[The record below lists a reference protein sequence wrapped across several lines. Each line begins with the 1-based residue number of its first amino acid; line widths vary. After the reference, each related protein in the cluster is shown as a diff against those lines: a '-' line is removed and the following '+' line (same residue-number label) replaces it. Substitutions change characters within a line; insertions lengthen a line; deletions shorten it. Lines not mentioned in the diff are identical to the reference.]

1 VDLDNNVITGRKALI
16 GAVALALVLSACQGA
31 GAEAEGETHEVEDAL
46 GTSELPSRPE
56 RIVADS
62 VDTYAVLAS
71 LGVAPVGAVI
81 PIDISTEYI
90 DEGADD
96 VTNVAADDGWT
107 IDLEH
112 ALTLDPEVIV
122 AVGADYNQDNCTR
135 YKAAMPTYCYV
146 DLWEDEAAIK
156 EKVRGVGAALG
167 RSEEA
172 EEAVAAYEERA
183 TAFIDRFAESDF
195 SGLLAG
201 VVRFDAGGF
210 IGVRTGDLVNNVLAG
225 LGLEEPEWPPLGDS
239 GYVELSLETL
249 DVLNAA
255 DILFVTTDDNVVIE
269 ELDVFSSPFW
279 LELEPVVDGNAHFV
293 SAWNG
298 YDLLQLRRIIEDV
311 EGALLG

>member
-1 VDLDNNVITGRKALI
+1 VDLDNNVITGRKAFI
-16 GAVALALVLSACQGA
+16 GAVALALLLSACQGA
-31 GAEAEGETHEVEDAL
+31 GVEAGGETHEVEDAL
-46 GTSELPSRPE
+46 GTSELPMSPE

-90 DEGADD
+90 GESADD

-135 YKAAMPTYCYV
+135 YKAAMPTYCYL

-156 EKVRGVGAALG
+156 EKVRGVGAAIG

-172 EEAVAAYEERA
+172 EDAVVSYEERA
-183 TAFIDRFAESDF
+183 SAFKDRFAESDF

-210 IGVRTGDLVNNVLAG
+210 IGVRTGDLVNNVLAE
-225 LGLEEPEWPPLGDS
+225 LGLDEPEWPPLGDS